1 MTATSLSIQPIDLRA
16 ASEREYALL
25 NEFRNRT
32 RAEQQPD
39 DPPIPL
45 DEQIRNWQNTPP
57 FGEVF
62 AWMVPSADGGTVVAG
77 ASAWV
82 SRTDD
87 NRHVVEFGIDV
98 LPEFRRRGLG
108 RRLLAPVVD
117 LAQREG
123 RRLLIADTTERV
135 PAGEAFM
142 RRLGAEKG
150 LETHTNQLDLADL
163 DRGLLGKWLARADE
177 LNARFDLGCW
187 TGPYPEEDLAAI
199 AALHEILNGAPRGTL
214 DVEDWRITPEQVRQM
229 EQSTFA
235 RGSERWSIYA
245 RERATG
251 EFACFTEVF
260 WHPNRPAILGQGA
273 TGVFPHYRNGGLGRW
288 LKAAMIDKVLRERP
302 QVRFIRTG
310 NADSNEAMLGINK
323 QMGYRPF
330 LATTTWELSIDAAE
344 SWLRKRGLALD

>member
-1 MTATSLSIQPIDLRA
+1 MTATSLLIQPFDLRA
-16 ASEREYALL
+16 ASEREYDLL
-25 NEFRNRT
+25 NGFYNRV
-32 RAEQQPD
+32 RAERQPD
-39 DPPIPL
+39 DPPIPT
-45 DEQIRNWQNTPP
+45 DEQIRGWQNIPP

-62 AWMVPSADGGTVVAG
+62 AWAVPSADGTAIVA
-77 ASAWV
+77 AATAWV

-87 NRHVVEFGIDV
+87 NRHLVEFGIDV
-98 LPEFRRRGLG
+98 LPEFRRQSLG
-108 RRLLAPVVD
+108 RRLLAAVAD
-117 LAQREG
+117 LARREG
-123 RRLLIADTTERV
+123 RRVLIADTTERV

-142 RRLGAEKG
+142 RRMGASKG

-163 DRGLLGKWLARADE
+163 DRGLLRQWLARADE
-177 LNARFDLGCW
+177 LSARFDLGCW

-229 EQSTFA
+229 ERSAFA
-235 RGSERWSIYA
+235 RGSERWTMYA

-251 EFACFTEVF
+251 QFAGFTEVF

-273 TGVFPHYRNGGLGRW
+273 TGVSPRYRNHGLGRW

-310 NADSNEAMLGINK
+310 NADSNAPMLKINHALGFK
-323 QMGYRPF
+323 PYLARCAWQVETEQALGYLGSR
-330 LATTTWELSIDAAE
+330 A
-344 SWLRKRGLALD
+344 